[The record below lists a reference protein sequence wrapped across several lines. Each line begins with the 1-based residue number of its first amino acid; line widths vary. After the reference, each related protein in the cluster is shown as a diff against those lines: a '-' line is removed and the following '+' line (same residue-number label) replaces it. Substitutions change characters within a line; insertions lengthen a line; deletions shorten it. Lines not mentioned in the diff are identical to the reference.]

1 MLDAVVVGG
10 GPAGLSAATWLG
22 RYRCRTLLVDSGEHR
37 NRWVEQSHGYLSRD
51 PVSPTVLLDEA
62 RRDLT
67 QYPSVERRA
76 GTVGRAAGE
85 QGAFEVDVDGEVVRA
100 RRLVLATG
108 VRDEFPDLDGFFEH
122 YGASAFH
129 CPSCD
134 GYEASG
140 KEVVALGW
148 DANVAGF
155 ALTLDGWAR
164 SVTVVTDGRR
174 FEGDDHHR
182 QVLAAAGI
190 AVREA
195 DAVGLV
201 GTRGDLRAVRLRSGE
216 TIPCTLLFFTIG
228 HEQNATLPDQLGCE
242 RDNEACVVVDER
254 GQTSVPGVYAAGDLT
269 PGLQL
274 IQVAAAKGVVAGV
287 ACAHSLWAEGPDWAT
302 GPPSARPDTAP
313 HPHA

>member
-1 MLDAVVVGG
+1 MFDAVVVGG

-37 NRWVEQSHGYLSRD
+37 NRWVEQSHGYLGRD
-51 PVSPTVLLDEA
+51 PVAPADLLEDA
-62 RRDLT
+62 RRGVD
-67 QYPSVERRA
+67 QYPSVECRA
-76 GTVGRAAGE
+76 GTVQRTAGRS
-85 QGAFEVDVDGEVVRA
+85 GAFELVLDGESVQA

-108 VRDEFPDLDGFFEH
+108 VRDRFPEIDGFFEH
-122 YGASAFH
+122 YGSSVFH

-140 KEVVALGW
+140 RDVVAIGW

-164 SVTVVTDGRR
+164 SVTVLTDGRR

-182 QVLAAAGI
+182 QILAAANI

-195 DAVGLV
+195 DAAALV
-201 GTRGDLRAVRLRSGE
+201 GTRGDLEALRLRSGE
-216 TIPCTLLFFTIG
+216 TVPCELLFFTIG
-228 HEQNATLPDQLGCE
+228 HDQNSTLADQLGCS
-242 RDNEACVVVDER
+242 RDGDACIIVDER
-254 GQTSVPGVYAAGDLT
+254 GSTSVPGVYAAGDLT

-287 ACAHSLWAEGPDWAT
+287 ACAQSLWAEGPDWAT
-302 GPPSARPDTAP
+302 GPPSERR
-313 HPHA
+313 

>member
-1 MLDAVVVGG
+1 MFDAVVVGG

-37 NRWVEQSHGYLSRD
+37 NRWVEQSHGYLGRD
-51 PVSPTVLLDEA
+51 PVAPADLLEAA
-62 RRDLT
+62 RRGVE

-76 GTVGRAAGE
+76 GTVQRAAGRS
-85 QGAFEVDVDGEVVRA
+85 GAFEVALDGDTVQA

-108 VRDEFPDLDGFFEH
+108 VRDRFPEIDGFFEH
-122 YGASAFH
+122 YGSSVFH

-140 KEVVALGW
+140 KDVVAVGW

-164 SVTVVTDGRR
+164 SVTVLTDGRG

-182 QVLAAAGI
+182 QTLAAANI

-195 DAVGLV
+195 EAAALV
-201 GTRGDLRAVRLRSGE
+201 GTRGDLQAVRLRSGE
-216 TIPCTLLFFTIG
+216 TIPCELLFFTIG
-228 HEQNATLPDQLGCE
+228 HDQNAALADQLGCT
-242 RDNEACVVVDER
+242 RDGDACIVVDER
-254 GQTSVPGVYAAGDLT
+254 GSTSAPGVYAAGDLT

-287 ACAHSLWAEGPDWAT
+287 ACAQSLWAEGPDWAT
-302 GPPSARPDTAP
+302 GPPSERR
-313 HPHA
+313 